1 MKVFFLIY
9 ARNSTEILLCELSVH
24 RQEKTVCHAGMA
36 NPYGD
41 NYGLRLI
48 NTWIVLLMAVLFDS
62 AKRTKNRP
70 LLSFFI
76 GYRRQDRER
85 SE

>member
-9 ARNSTEILLCELSVH
+9 AKESTEILLCELSVH
-24 RQEKTVCHAGMA
+24 RRGKTVCHAGMA

-48 NTWIVLLMAVLFDS
+48 NT
-62 AKRTKNRP
+62 
-70 LLSFFI
+70 
-76 GYRRQDRER
+76 
-85 SE
+85 

>member
-9 ARNSTEILLCELSVH
+9 ARDSTNILLCELSVH
-24 RQEKTVCHAGMA
+24 RQGETVCHAGMA

-48 NTWIVLLMAVLFDS
+48 NTH
-62 AKRTKNRP
+62 
-70 LLSFFI
+70 
-76 GYRRQDRER
+76 E
-85 SE
+85 